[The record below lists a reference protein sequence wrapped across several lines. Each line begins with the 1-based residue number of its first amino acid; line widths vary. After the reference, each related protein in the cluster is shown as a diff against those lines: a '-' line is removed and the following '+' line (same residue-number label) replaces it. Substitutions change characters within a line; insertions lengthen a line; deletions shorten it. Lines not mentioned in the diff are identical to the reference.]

1 MIIFVASCDK
11 NTDLFEPFHH
21 CLEKYWARHPKVV
34 YCTES
39 VHNPYYKTICHDY
52 PLEQWTRRIRES
64 LEEVKDD
71 LVLLMVDDI
80 FIRKQVDE
88 KRIKYISGLFGGSL
102 ALVNLEKEWDDNE
115 EIGLDRLKRRT
126 KGKMF
131 RISLMCGVWDR
142 KKLIDILE
150 DDHDPWFV
158 ENSQPCKGYEYY
170 INSGDYII
178 DWGYKT
184 FIPFGVS
191 QGRWNR
197 EIVPFFEAEGIEID
211 YEKRGFN

>member
-1 MIIFVASCDK
+1 MTIFVASCDK
-11 NTDLFEPFHH
+11 NADLFEPFHH
-21 CLEKYWARHPKVV
+21 CIEKYWAKHPKVV

-52 PLEQWTRRIRES
+52 SLEQWTRRIRES

-71 LVLLMVDDI
+71 LVLFMVDDI
-80 FIRKQVDE
+80 FIRNKVDE

-115 EIGLDRLKRRT
+115 DIGLDRLKRRT

-150 DDHDPWFV
+150 GDHDPWYV
-158 ENSQPCKGYEYY
+158 ENSQPCKDYEYY

-184 FIPFGVS
+184 FCEVGVFK
-191 QGRWNR
+191 GKWCR
-197 EIVPFFEAEGIEID
+197 EVVPFFEAEGIQID

>member
-11 NTDLFEPFHH
+11 NADLFEPFHH
-21 CLEKYWARHPKVV
+21 CLEKYWAKHPKVV

-39 VHNPYYKTICHDY
+39 VRNPYYKTICKDY

-64 LEEVKDD
+64 LAEIKDD
-71 LVLLMVDDI
+71 LVLFMVDDI
-80 FIRKQVDE
+80 FIRHQVDE
-88 KRIKYISGLFGGSL
+88 KRIKYISNLFGGNL

-115 EIGLDRLKRRT
+115 ETGLDRLKRRPQ
-126 KGKMF
+126 GKMF

-142 KKLIDILE
+142 LKLIDILE
-150 DDHDPWFV
+150 GDHDPWFV
-158 ENSQPCKGYEYY
+158 ENAQPCKDYEYY

-184 FIPFGVS
+184 FIPFGVF
-191 QGRWNR
+191 QGKW
-197 EIVPFFEAEGIEID
+197 EHEAEAFFKQEGLEID

>member
-1 MIIFVASCDK
+1 MVIFVASCDK

-21 CLEKYWARHPKVV
+21 CLEKYWAKHPKVV

-39 VHNPYYKTICHDY
+39 VRNPYYKTICHDY

-64 LEEVKDD
+64 LAEIKDD
-71 LVLLMVDDI
+71 LVLFMVDDI
-80 FIRKQVDE
+80 FIRHPVDT
-88 KRIKYISGLFGGSL
+88 KRIKYIEGLFGGNL

-115 EIGLDRLKRRT
+115 DVGLDRLKRRPQ
-126 KGKMF
+126 GKMF

-142 KKLIDILE
+142 LKLIDILE
-150 DDHDPWFV
+150 GDHDPWFV

-184 FIPFGVS
+184 FIPFGVF
-191 QGRWNR
+191 QGKW
-197 EIVPFFEAEGIEID
+197 EHEAEAFFKQEGIEID

>member
-1 MIIFVASCDK
+1 MTIFVASCDK

-21 CLEKYWARHPKVV
+21 CLEKYWAKHPKVV
-34 YCTES
+34 YCTET
-39 VHNPYYKTICHDY
+39 VKNPYYKTICKDY

-64 LEEVKDD
+64 LAEIKDD
-71 LVLLMVDDI
+71 LVLFMVDDI
-80 FIRKQVDE
+80 FIRHPVDA
-88 KRIKYISGLFGGSL
+88 KRIKYIEGLFGGNL

-115 EIGLDRLKRRT
+115 DIGLDRLK
-126 KGKMF
+126 
-131 RISLMCGVWDR
+131 
-142 KKLIDILE
+142 LIDILE
-150 DDHDPWFV
+150 GDHDPWFV

-184 FIPFGVS
+184 FIPFGVF
-191 QGRWNR
+191 QGKW
-197 EIVPFFEAEGIEID
+197 EHEAEAFFKQEGLEID

>member
-1 MIIFVASCDK
+1 MVIFVASCDK

-21 CLEKYWARHPKVV
+21 CLEKYWAKHPKVV
-34 YCTES
+34 YCTET
-39 VHNPYYKTICHDY
+39 VKNPYYKTICHDY

-64 LEEVKDD
+64 LAEIKDD
-71 LVLLMVDDI
+71 LVLFMVDDI
-80 FIRKQVDE
+80 FIRHPVDT
-88 KRIKYISGLFGGSL
+88 KRIKYIEGLFGGNL

-115 EIGLDRLKRRT
+115 DIGLDRLKRRPQ
-126 KGKMF
+126 GKMF

-142 KKLIDILE
+142 LKLIDILE
-150 DDHDPWFV
+150 GDHDPWFV
-158 ENSQPCKGYEYY
+158 ETSQPCKGYEYY

-184 FIPFGVS
+184 FIPFGVF
-191 QGRWNR
+191 QGKW
-197 EIVPFFEAEGIEID
+197 EHEAEAFFKQEGLEID

>member
-1 MIIFVASCDK
+1 MVIFVASCDK

-21 CLEKYWARHPKVV
+21 CLEKYWAKHPKVV

-39 VHNPYYKTICHDY
+39 VRNPYYKTICHDY

-64 LEEVKDD
+64 LAEIKDD
-71 LVLLMVDDI
+71 LVLFMVDDI
-80 FIRKQVDE
+80 FIRHPVDT
-88 KRIKYISGLFGGSL
+88 KRIKYIEGLFGGNL

-115 EIGLDRLKRRT
+115 DVGLDRLKRRPQ
-126 KGKMF
+126 GKMF

-142 KKLIDILE
+142 LKLIDILE
-150 DDHDPWFV
+150 GDHDPWFV

-170 INSGDYII
+170 INSGVYII
-178 DWGYKT
+178 DWGHKT
-184 FIPFGVS
+184 FIPFGVF
-191 QGRWNR
+191 QGKW
-197 EIVPFFEAEGIEID
+197 EHEAEAFFKQEGIEID